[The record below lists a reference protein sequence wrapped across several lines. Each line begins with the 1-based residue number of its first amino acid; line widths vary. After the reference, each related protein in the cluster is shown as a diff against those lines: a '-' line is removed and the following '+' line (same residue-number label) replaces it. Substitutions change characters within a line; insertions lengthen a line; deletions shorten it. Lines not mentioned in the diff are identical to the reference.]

1 MEDSKMTLEPNLKI
15 LLVED
20 STTMRKMELSILRG
34 MGFENVVEAED
45 GEKAIDLLNQ
55 QDDIDLIISDW
66 NMPNKDGYE
75 LLVWVRQSPIHAK
88 VPFMMATAQGE
99 RSKISKAEAA
109 GVSGVVSKPFTP
121 DDLKA
126 KMEQALA
133 GESQDMATT
142 QPTTRSLR
150 VTPEGKLRIKAA
162 HIQITDHLTL
172 GVLKS
177 LIASD
182 HLKAQHFELE
192 TACMQSWNQVQAA
205 LEQGEVDLALVLA
218 PIAMD
223 LYGYGVPIK
232 LVLLAHKNGSIFV
245 RKHSVDYKEPGTDF
259 FRDSVFYIPHRLSV
273 HNMLSHRY
281 LSQLGLKP
289 GVPGE
294 SEIDVRFEVAPP
306 IKMPEFLKDNP
317 QASGFMVA
325 EPLGTK
331 AIAAG
336 IADLQFLSKEVW
348 PEHPCCVVAARQE
361 VIDQHPQALQD
372 FCNLMVE
379 SGRYIKNRPDLA
391 ADIGVSFLDPQG
403 KLGLKKAVLKNV
415 LTEPNGI
422 STDDLFPVLD
432 DLRYMQEYMCDDM
445 AVGTRID
452 MDAFVDSRFAQVA
465 CGGQMGASQAETG
478 ASADELR
485 HGERANK
492 AMLEKEG
499 KYLSFVLSGQEY
511 GIPILNI
518 KEIIGI
524 QPVTHVPHTAE
535 HIKGVINLRGRVITV
550 IDLRL
555 RFGLMAEDYNE
566 RTCIVV
572 LETEGE
578 NGMVQT
584 GVVVD
589 AVSEVLNL
597 EASALEPA
605 PAFGMGIDTDYI
617 QAMAKVD
624 DDVKILLDI
633 QRVLQEEA
641 EFGGESSF

>member
-1 MEDSKMTLEPNLKI
+1 MALEPNLKI

-20 STTMRKMELSILRG
+20 STTMRKMEVSILNR
-34 MGFENVVEAED
+34 MGFNNVVEAEN
-45 GEKAIDLLNQ
+45 GEHAISLLSGL
-55 QDDIDLIISDW
+55 DEVELIISDW
-66 NMPNKDGYE
+66 NMPVKDGYE
-75 LLVWVRQSPIHAK
+75 LLVWIRQNPTHSK
-88 VPFMMATAQGE
+88 VPFLMATAQGE
-99 RSKISKAEAA
+99 RAKISKAEAA

-121 DDLKA
+121 EDLKA
-126 KMEQALA
+126 KMEQAVA
-133 GESQDMATT
+133 AQGQPVSSSQP
-142 QPTTRSLR
+142 QTRQLR
-150 VTPEGKLRIKAA
+150 LTPDGKLRIKAA

-177 LIASD
+177 LITSD
-182 HLKAQHFELE
+182 KLEARHFELE
-192 TACMQSWNQVQAA
+192 TVCMQSWNQVQAA

-223 LYGYGVPIK
+223 LYSYGVPIK

-245 RKHSVDYKEPGTDF
+245 RKHSADLKEPGTEF
-259 FRDSVFYIPHRLSV
+259 FKDSVFYIPHRLSV
-273 HNMLSHRY
+273 HNMLSHRF
-281 LSQLGLKP
+281 LSKLGLHP

-294 SEIDVRFEVAPP
+294 SAIDVRFEVAPP
-306 IKMPEFLKDNP
+306 IKMPEFLRENS

-361 VIDQHPQALQD
+361 VITEHPKAMQD

-379 SGRYIKNRPDLA
+379 SGKYITNRPDQA
-391 ADIGVSFLDPQG
+391 AEIAVSFLDPQG
-403 KLGLKKAVLKNV
+403 NLGLKKAVLKNV

-432 DLRYMQEYMCDDM
+432 DLNYMQDYMNEEM
-445 AVGTRID
+445 GIGTPID
-452 MDAFVDSRFAQVA
+452 MNQFVDLSFARAA
-465 CGGQMGASQAETG
+465 CGGEGKAAKPRDGAMSDGLSVTEN
-478 ASADELR
+478 L
-485 HGERANK
+485 NK
-492 AMLEKEG
+492 TMLEKEG

-555 RFGLMAEDYNE
+555 RFGLEAEDYNE

-578 NGMVQT
+578 NGLVQT

-597 EASALEPA
+597 EANSLEPA
-605 PAFGMGIDTDYI
+605 PSFGMGIDTQYI

-624 DDVKILLDI
+624 NDVKILLDI
-633 QRVLQEEA
+633 NQVLHEESTR
-641 EFGGESSF
+641 GEEVF